1 MGGAKVARLDLSR
14 GRPGAGDRRTD
25 PSEARNR
32 LEAVGLRLAPE
43 VVDVY
48 SRDVAAGLIVRQDP
62 EANHMVRMG
71 REVKITVSRG
81 PEYVVV
87 PDVVGLPKIEA
98 QLQITQQKLV
108 MGEIKEEFNP
118 NVPPNT
124 VIGQDPPGQTR
135 LESGKAVDIIV
146 ARGSQPQD
154 TVTMP
159 DVRGLPLAA
168 AQERLKEL
176 GFVEG
181 QLHPEPHPTAETVK

>member
-1 MGGAKVARLDLSR
+1 
-14 GRPGAGDRRTD
+14 
-25 PSEARNR
+25 
-32 LEAVGLRLAPE
+32 
-43 VVDVY
+43 
-48 SRDVAAGLIVRQDP
+48 
-62 EANHMVRMG
+62 MVRMG

-118 NVPPNT
+118 SVPPNT

-135 LESGKAVDIIV
+135 LESGKPVDIVV

-154 TVTMP
+154 TV
-159 DVRGLPLAA
+159 DDARRAGSAAGRGARAPQGAGLCRGA
-168 AQERLKEL
+168 
-176 GFVEG
+176 
-181 QLHPEPHPTAETVK
+181 TAPGAPSDRCRR